1 MTAVHT
7 RTEAPAARH
16 ARPTGTMVAAG
27 LAMMVPF
34 VVTVAM
40 ILTDAT
46 YPGTVAGTY
55 AVLVVEHLVA
65 LLGAAVLFGVGRRV
79 GSPVRGLGLAAVI
92 AAVVLIGAQLCV
104 QAVDQNIGGGLLWF
118 VAAAVLAVLGGVAV
132 ADSRRA

>member
-1 MTAVHT
+1 MTAAHT

-34 VVTVAM
+34 VVTVAG

-65 LLGAAVLFGVGRRV
+65 LLGA
-79 GSPVRGLGLAAVI
+79 
-92 AAVVLIGAQLCV
+92 VVLIGAQVSV
-104 QAVDQNIGGGLLWF
+104 QVADTNIGGGLLWF